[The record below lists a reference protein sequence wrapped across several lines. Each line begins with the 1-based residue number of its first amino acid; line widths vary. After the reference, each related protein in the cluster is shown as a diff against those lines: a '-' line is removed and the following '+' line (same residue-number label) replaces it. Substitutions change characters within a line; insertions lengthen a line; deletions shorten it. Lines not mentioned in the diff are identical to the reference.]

1 VPPRLLC
8 RVVKPHRPRASLAAG
23 VARNLLVMASMRT
36 PKLSSLLVAAALT
49 SAPMAAWA
57 TPSIEAAPRAAT
69 VEVSRTAP
77 VETTPVAATTDDAS
91 RYAEREAKDAK
102 AADFR
107 GGSNILV
114 IGGSTLTIVL
124 LVVLIVVLV

>member
-1 VPPRLLC
+1 
-8 RVVKPHRPRASLAAG
+8 
-23 VARNLLVMASMRT
+23 MASMRT

-49 SAPMAAWA
+49 SAPMAAAWA
-57 TPSIEAAPRAAT
+57 TPSIEAAPRAAA

-77 VETTPVAATTDDAS
+77 VEITPAATATDDAS

-107 GGSNILV
+107 GGSNVLV